1 MSPRPLCDAVLSK
14 IQEQIER
21 TVHLIH
27 LVPAECLNWKPA
39 ADSWPADVLLGHLLE
54 ALAGFC
60 AVLAA
65 AEPQRLGHFAGL
77 RKLPVNHACSPQE
90 AAERIGVYRYHIEEG
105 LALLDDR
112 SLGRIVPTAFVKA
125 GEPVMTL
132 LLGNL
137 EHLIN
142 HKHQLFAYLKQ
153 MGVHVGTRDL
163 YHFRG
168 ED

>member
-1 MSPRPLCDAVLSK
+1 MSPRPLCDALLSK
-14 IQEQIER
+14 VQEQIER
-21 TVHLIH
+21 TLHLIH
-27 LVPAECLNWKPA
+27 LIPAECIGWKPA
-39 ADSWPADVLLGHLLE
+39 VHSWPVEVLLGHLLE

-65 AEPQRLGHFAGL
+65 VEPERLAHFSEL
-77 RKLPVNHACSPQE
+77 RNWPVNHACSPQE
-90 AAERIGVYRYHIEEG
+90 AGERIAVYRGHIEQG
-105 LALLDDR
+105 FALLDDR
-112 SLGRIVPTAFVKA
+112 SLARIVPTAFVKT

-142 HKHQLFAYLKQ
+142 HKHQLFTYLKQ
-153 MGVHVGTRDL
+153 MGVDVSTRDL